1 MLVRRSSNS
10 KMRIFRL
17 VLAAYYLF
25 LAVGAAGEAWLL
37 DSPLPHKYV
46 YGLRLMDIVLSV
58 IFALGAW
65 TVWRERASRNFT
77 KIGWPITA
85 SLMNVLMGFGIPAI
99 VYFWGDRSNF
109 LQSNRDFAIPA
120 TMGVLGL
127 IVFRRRTP
135 PKTVLRDVN

>member
-65 TVWRERASRNFT
+65 TVWHERASREFYEDRLADYGKSHERSDGIWDSRNCLFLGRQ
-77 KIGWPITA
+77 IELFAVESRFRNSSHNG
-85 SLMNVLMGFGIPAI
+85 SLRV
-99 VYFWGDRSNF
+99 DRLS
-109 LQSNRDFAIPA
+109 
-120 TMGVLGL
+120 
-127 IVFRRRTP
+127 P
-135 PKTVLRDVN
+135 PDAP